1 MSMAQGV
8 ARFLKPSSWPINGKL
23 AFAFVI
29 SALIPI
35 LLTAFFGYRDTL
47 DNVRQNRLRELQ
59 QLAVVTAGRV
69 DQLVAQSAKIAKTLQ
84 RNADVRQALTGNA
97 GALARADALML
108 DLLSGNEDLQEI
120 LLMDRSGVVVASTA
134 PSRRKATLGELP
146 AVLRPSGPRGVGA
159 GQVALGQESPA
170 LWLAAPVQS
179 GDSAPAGT
187 VLVKVVANALD
198 GILVVST
205 LRGRAVPFVVDDL
218 GIILRHPDAKLE
230 RASLGALSAADL
242 ARLSGEGRQSS
253 TANIRSLGAEALA
266 TQLRSSQV
274 AGHLEHAPL
283 FSSTEEATGFA
294 PVLSLP
300 WMVGVTEPRQR
311 WAVPLREVYASVIV
325 KVLLLAVLAALAG
338 VLIFARDLVQPIRRL
353 IVSAQAVKTGDYAN
367 ARAQSINEDEIGE
380 LTATFNTMVDS
391 IEKRDHERDLFGRM
405 VSPEVREKLLGGQL
419 KLGGENR
426 RVAVLFTD
434 IRDFT
439 TLCEGMSAEKVV
451 EMLNEY
457 LTEMTVA
464 VKPWYGYVNNFM
476 GDAVMVVFGAPY
488 EHPDCA
494 WGAVQAAFD
503 MRARLEELN
512 RRRQARGE
520 APIGH
525 GIGIA
530 SGTVVAGQMGSI
542 DRFQYTVIGDA
553 VNVASRLEGLTKDY
567 PGNPILVTGDI
578 VEDIR
583 FQDDVVVTKVDE
595 RQLKGRSQATEL
607 YAVQRSA

>member
-1 MSMAQGV
+1 MAQGFG
-8 ARFLKPSSWPINGKL
+8 RFLKPSSWPINGKL

-29 SALIPI
+29 TALIPI

-47 DNVRQNRLRELQ
+47 SNVRQNRLRELQ

-69 DQLVAQSAKIAKTLQ
+69 DQLVTQSARIVKTLQ
-84 RNADVRQALTGNA
+84 RNTDARLALAGNGGALT
-97 GALARADALML
+97 RADALML
-108 DLLSGNEDLQEI
+108 DLLSANEDLQEI
-120 LLMDRSGVVVASTA
+120 LLVDRRGVVVASTA
-134 PSRRKATLGELP
+134 PPRRNLKLGELP
-146 AVLRPSGPRGVGA
+146 AALRPSGPRGIAVGH
-159 GQVALGQESPA
+159 VALGQEAPA
-170 LWLAAPVQS
+170 LWLTAPVQQ
-179 GDSAPAGT
+179 GDGAPAGN

-198 GILVVST
+198 GMLVVST
-205 LRGRAVPFVVDDL
+205 LRGRAVPFIVNDL
-218 GIILRHPDAKLE
+218 GIIIRHPDAKLE
-230 RASLGALSAADL
+230 RASLGTLPAADI
-242 ARLSGEGRQSS
+242 AAMNAEGRQDTS
-253 TANIRSLGAEALA
+253 ANIRSPGAEALA
-266 TQLRSSQV
+266 IRLRTSKV

-283 FSSTEEATGFA
+283 FSAAEEATGFA

-311 WAVPLREVYASVIV
+311 WALPLREVYASVIV

-353 IVSAQAVKTGDYAN
+353 IVSAQAVKSGDYAN

-426 RVAVLFTD
+426 PVAVLFSD

-457 LTEMTVA
+457 LTEMTTA

-503 MRARLEELN
+503 MRARLDDLN

-553 VNVASRLEGLTKDY
+553 VNVASRLEGLTKEY
-567 PGNPILVTGDI
+567 AGNPILVTGDI
-578 VEDIR
+578 VADIR
-583 FQDDVVVTKVDE
+583 FQDDVVITKVDE
-595 RQLKGRSQATEL
+595 RQLKGRSQATEI
-607 YAVQRSA
+607 YAVQRRA